1 MTQEMKKIK
10 GIKGFIT
17 VMSWLVVKK
26 GCGFN
31 KELRGNEFNPWW
43 LLTQDLIF
51 YEFLWHQ
58 NVVRLDGFPMRLV
71 EVQVSWTGHSWIS
84 EKKKGRVLSKKVYE
98 DLDIPFVLY

>member
-43 LLTQDLIF
+43 LLT
-51 YEFLWHQ
+51 
-58 NVVRLDGFPMRLV
+58 
-71 EVQVSWTGHSWIS
+71 
-84 EKKKGRVLSKKVYE
+84 
-98 DLDIPFVLY
+98 